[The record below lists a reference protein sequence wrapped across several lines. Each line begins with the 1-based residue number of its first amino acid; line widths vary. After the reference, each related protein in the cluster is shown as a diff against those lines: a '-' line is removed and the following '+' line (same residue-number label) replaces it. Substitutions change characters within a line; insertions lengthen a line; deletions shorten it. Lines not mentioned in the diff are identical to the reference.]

1 MSKQEKLAAFLRAFG
16 YWHES
21 RMSMVPVSQAWGEYL
36 NTPDDPPQPPEM
48 PECVAKLLDSIQRFG
63 VLVNTSDY
71 VQQVRDHYRQ
81 PLKLEVGKVYED
93 ASGVNV
99 MVAWIDPAGRFE
111 TIGVDL
117 MTGAARYFKQDGT
130 NGSRKSANLIREVK
144 Q

>member
-16 YWHES
+16 YWHGS

-93 ASGVNV
+93 
-99 MVAWIDPAGRFE
+99 DAGTKVQVVFE
-111 TIGVDL
+111 N
-117 MTGAARYFKQDGT
+117 KQPGTKYPFLCVFLDTATPYYSDGF
-130 NGSRKSANLIREVK
+130 SLIREVK

>member
-1 MSKQEKLAAFLRAFG
+1 MSKQKKLAAFLEAYEYFIDNGTESGAAQRAF
-16 YWHES
+16 HEY
-21 RMSMVPVSQAWGEYL
+21 RFA
-36 NTPDDPPQPPEM
+36 PDDPPQPPEM
-48 PECVAKLLDSIQRFG
+48 PECVREFVDAVRLEVPGLFAQKIAA
-63 VLVNTSDY
+63 
-71 VQQVRDHYRQ
+71 VRDHYRQ

-130 NGSRKSANLIREVK
+130 NGSRKSASLIREVA